1 MSINTDISSSISSG
15 ISSGLA
21 IDAKSLNQLKLGAA
35 ASSPEALKAAAQQ
48 FEAVFM
54 NMLMK
59 SMRDATP
66 QEGMFDN
73 EQSRMYTSMLDQELT
88 QRLASRGIG
97 LADVMVGQL
106 SRGTP
111 PPNGESAIPG
121 ADNAP
126 GLPLNPRH
134 DLKHDLKY
142 EAMSAF
148 KSEALPGARPA
159 VSPSVKLEASP
170 AFVSGMPP
178 GLKSN
183 VAHAYPLDVP
193 EQAVAQPAPLPV
205 SAAVTRRGDVPAH
218 VESFVQRLLPHAQ
231 AASASSGIPAHFMM
245 GQAALETGWG
255 RAEIRGA
262 DGQNSHNLFGI
273 KAGGNWTGR
282 TVDIVT
288 TEYVNGKPQ
297 KQVDTFRAYD
307 SYADSFRDYASLLQ
321 GNARYQNV
329 VAAGHNAA
337 GFAQGLQ
344 QAGYATDPNYA
355 QKLMSVIRLVETG

>member
-1 MSINTDISSSISSG
+1 MSINTDISSR
-15 ISSGLA
+15 LA

-35 ASSPEALKAAAQQ
+35 DASPETLKAAAQQ

-73 EQSRMYTSMLDQELT
+73 EQSRMYTSMLDQQLT

-97 LADVMVGQL
+97 LADVMVSQL
-106 SRGTP
+106 SRASQQP
-111 PPNGESAIPG
+111 IGEAGMPET
-121 ADNAP
+121 DHAP
-126 GLPLNPRH
+126 GLPLNVRAAPAFKLEPAAG
-134 DLKHDLKY
+134 LKF
-142 EAMSAF
+142 EAAPAL
-148 KSEALPGARPA
+148 KSEAASAYSLN
-159 VSPSVKLEASP
+159 SP
-170 AFVSGMPP
+170 AQP
-178 GLKSN
+178 
-183 VAHAYPLDVP
+183 VAVP
-193 EQAVAQPAPLPV
+193 VPSPA
-205 SAAVTRRGDVPAH
+205 TRKGDAPAH

-231 AASASSGIPAHFMM
+231 AASADSGIPAHFMV

-255 RAEIRGA
+255 KAEIRGA
-262 DGQNSHNLFGI
+262 DGQNSYNLFGI
-273 KAGGNWTGR
+273 KAGGSWTGR

-307 SYADSFRDYASLLQ
+307 SYADSFRDYAKLLS

-344 QAGYATDPNYA
+344 QAGYATDPKYA